1 MCLTLLVDNRLMQHA
16 ACRKILP
23 KHQYVSVDL
32 TNGNGNGMGMGMKSL
47 KWEGI
52 GTKNQFPH
60 TSSSCQSAA
69 ISKIVKLCCVHV
81 SSAMA
86 SVYLCL
92 FTSCAW

>member
-16 ACRKILP
+16 ACRKIP
-23 KHQYVSVDL
+23 VDL
-32 TNGNGNGMGMGMKSL
+32 TNGNGNGMEMGMKSL